1 MFRTHHGQIH
11 NNSYQRKCIYKVEN
25 LEDPMNQCYSEQ
37 VGSIFFSQRSTWP
50 EMTQGTCQNQTWQG
64 KQDHGYHGYFVT
76 SEVCFC
82 IITVCM
88 FKQHKLV
95 NQARRRCKSTWVRL
109 KLLTRKRILRND
121 TNLMSTSTSILT
133 HTDSQMISQTV
144 MDW

>member
-25 LEDPMNQCYSEQ
+25 LEDPMNQCYSELNRWDPC
-37 VGSIFFSQRSTWP
+37 FSQRSPTWP

-64 KQDHGYHGYFVT
+64 KQDHGYFVT

-82 IITVCM
+82 IITVFV

-95 NQARRRCKSTWVRL
+95 NQARRRWKSTWVRL
-109 KLLTRKRILRND
+109 KSMTRNWILRND
-121 TNLMSTSTSILT
+121 TNSMSTSTSILT